1 MKKILLFF
9 TIICVVIIASICN
22 VGCANIIPPGGGPK
36 DTIPPILINALPK
49 DSATNVTAN
58 KIILTFNE
66 YVEVK
71 DAQQQVI
78 VSPVPKHNPLI
89 DYKLKNI
96 TVKLRDSLEPNTTYT
111 INFGNAIRDI
121 NEGNIAKNFSY
132 VFSTGNIIDN
142 NNFTGKILLA
152 ETGKTDSTLIV
163 MLYNNLSDTAV
174 VKTNPRYYTR
184 VDSKGK
190 FTFQH
195 LPKGTFNVYVVEN
208 GYDKKYNDSTKLF
221 AFLNHQIEIS
231 DSTNQEIL
239 YAYHQVKK
247 GEKQNTTTPAAKTN
261 KTTTDNNRLRFTT
274 TLENGF
280 QDLINNLQLE
290 FNRKLKKIDSSKIEL
305 TDTSYKKI
313 EGYTL
318 HIDSTNTKI
327 SINYK
332 WKEEKYFRL
341 IIAKDAVAD
350 TNNIA
355 LLKSDTLKFVTKKE
369 SDYGSLSLRFIN
381 LDINKKPVLQFIQQ
395 DKIVETAAL
404 TKNEFSKKLMK
415 PGEYELRILF
425 DVNGNGVWDAGNYKQ
440 KLQPEIVQSIPKKI
454 TVKANWEN
462 EVTINL

>member
-9 TIICVVIIASICN
+9 TITSITIIISIYN

-36 DTIPPILINALPK
+36 DTIPPVLINALPK
-49 DSATNVTAN
+49 DSATNITTN
-58 KIILTFNE
+58 KITLTFNE

-78 VSPVPKHNPLI
+78 VSPVPKHTPLI
-89 DYKLKNI
+89 DYKLKNV

-121 NEGNIAKNFSY
+121 NEGNITKNFSY

-142 NNFTGKILLA
+142 NTFSGKILLA

-190 FTFQH
+190 FSFQH
-195 LPKGTFNVYVVEN
+195 LPKGTFNVFVVEN

-221 AFLNHQIEIS
+221 AFLNHTIEIS
-231 DSTNQEIL
+231 DSTKQELL
-239 YAYHQVKK
+239 YAYHQTKK
-247 GEKQNTTTPAAKTN
+247 AEKQSTTTLATKTN
-261 KTTTDNNRLRFTT
+261 KTTDNNRLRFTT
-274 TLENGF
+274 TLESGY
-280 QDLINNLQLE
+280 QDLISPLQLN

-305 TDTSYKKI
+305 TDTAYKKI
-313 EGYTL
+313 TGYTL
-318 HIDSTNTKI
+318 DIDSTNSKI
-327 SINYK
+327 SIHYK

-350 TNNIA
+350 TNNIS

-369 SDYGSLSLRFIN
+369 SDYGSLQLHFIN
-381 LDINKKPVLQFIQQ
+381 LDVTKKPVLQFVQQ
-395 DKIVETAAL
+395 DKVVEAAAI

-425 DVNGNGVWDAGNYKQ
+425 DANGNGIWDAGNYKL
-440 KLQPEIVQSIPKKI
+440 KLQPEIVQQIPKKI
-454 TVKANWEN
+454 AIKANWEN
-462 EVTINL
+462 EITINL